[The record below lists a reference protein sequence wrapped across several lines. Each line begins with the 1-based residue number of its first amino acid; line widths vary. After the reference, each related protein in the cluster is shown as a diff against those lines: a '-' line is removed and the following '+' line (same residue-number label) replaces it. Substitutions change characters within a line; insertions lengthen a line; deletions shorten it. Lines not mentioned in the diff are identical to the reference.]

1 MTILATILGGAV
13 QLSGNPVEI
22 KCTGGS
28 APSGSSN
35 YQIILKIISE
45 DGKLEFF
52 PKTDA
57 KDPDTNGEA
66 VFDISGYVDQ
76 PVKAVFEYPVTNP
89 YVAYPTQAF
98 NVQVQPGESYLNSSG
113 LLVENWGA
121 VSSVFQILKGGI
133 SQRQLNMMR
142 DASTNFYDTYISAG
156 KFLTARPQGD
166 IVHPTQP
173 VKLWFMPASTIAGA
187 TWNIKGFY
195 DDGTDVTY
203 STEIDIDVDNL
214 YEFNCNPAD
223 VGLTLEPS
231 GKQMIYFDVW
241 LESEGSFISD
251 VRRFNFDWNYCER
264 PVFLLFANTFGGVD
278 DVYFSGYIQDR
289 FSVSGNTS
297 FQPAQRDDTVLDPT
311 LIVTNKSGQN
321 KWTINSGYKEL
332 TIMQFLRDLLV
343 TRQAWYIYSNLTQTT
358 TIVIPII
365 IDDVDVVLVDR
376 KENIYALELQ
386 FSEAHTSQFSFD
398 NRIY

>member
-1 MTILATILGGAV
+1 
-13 QLSGNPVEI
+13 
-22 KCTGGS
+22 
-28 APSGSSN
+28 
-35 YQIILKIISE
+35 
-45 DGKLEFF
+45 
-52 PKTDA
+52 
-57 KDPDTNGEA
+57 
-66 VFDISGYVDQ
+66 
-76 PVKAVFEYPVTNP
+76 
-89 YVAYPTQAF
+89 
-98 NVQVQPGESYLNSSG
+98 
-113 LLVENWGA
+113 
-121 VSSVFQILKGGI
+121 
-133 SQRQLNMMR
+133 
-142 DASTNFYDTYISAG
+142 
-156 KFLTARPQGD
+156 
-166 IVHPTQP
+166 
-173 VKLWFMPASTIAGA
+173 MPASTIAGA